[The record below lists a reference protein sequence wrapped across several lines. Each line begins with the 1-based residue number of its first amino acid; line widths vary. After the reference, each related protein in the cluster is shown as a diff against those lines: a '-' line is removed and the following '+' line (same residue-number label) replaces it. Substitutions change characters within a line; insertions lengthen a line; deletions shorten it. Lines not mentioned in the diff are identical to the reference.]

1 MATSRPTEPRRPQTR
16 EARSGASR
24 VLGSLLLVAVLAA
37 AVPRTAVAALSA
49 HASPKIANYY
59 LHWTIDELDA
69 RELARWDLLILD
81 MELQE
86 RSPEML
92 REIRRRNP
100 DVVILA
106 YITAGEIRTDAA
118 QLSDSAPLR
127 AKLANRIQQSW
138 YLKDA
143 GGNRRTF
150 WPGTWILNVTN
161 RSPAANGERWQDVL
175 PRFVKEE
182 VMSSGMWDGV
192 FFDNGWD
199 DITYFAHGPVDLD
212 GDGRNETAADANRA
226 WQEGLRQIYRRAR
239 EVLDPDYYVFQNDG
253 PMYYADVQG
262 QLFENFPKGDWT
274 LTQQQIQRTA
284 RGGIP
289 PAVPILNSNTGN
301 TGRFTEY
308 GNMRFGLASALLNDA
323 YFSYDYGD
331 QDHGQ
336 WFYYDEYDANLGRA
350 VGSARRVDGASG
362 NFAAGVWRRDFERG
376 AAVVNAGGAAKTVAL
391 GGDFEKLRGTQDPR
405 VNDGSIVDEVRLVA
419 RDAVILRKPLE
430 DVTGGTFPNGAFTR
444 MFNREG
450 VTLRNG
456 FFVSDARF
464 GAGETVIR
472 TDLDGD
478 GAADV
483 VGTDGRRVRILLAN
497 GRSANLLPYGDK
509 LSGRINIAVGDVTG
523 DGAKEIVTAPAT
535 TGNALIRIWSLDGRE
550 AAPPFH
556 AYDPRFPGG
565 ASVAVG
571 NLDGEGKEEIVTG
584 AGPGGGPHVRVFS
597 GDGRVRDR
605 GFFAYDPRFRGGIS
619 VAVGELT
626 GDGRAEI
633 VTGAGPGGGPHVRV
647 FSGTGTPRGQGFFAL
662 DRRNTA
668 GISVTVTD
676 VDNNNSRDILVFT
689 RDLTLAAELGSTAVA
704 VR

>member
-1 MATSRPTEPRRPQTR
+1 MATSRHTEH
-16 EARSGASR
+16 R
-24 VLGSLLLVAVLAA
+24 VLASVLLLAA
-37 AVPRTAVAALSA
+37 LLAVPRISSAALSA
-49 HASPKIANYY
+49 HATPKIANYY

-69 RELARWDLLILD
+69 RELSRWDLLILD
-81 MELQE
+81 MELQA
-86 RSPEML
+86 RSPDML

-100 DVVILA
+100 DVIILA

-118 QLSDSAPLR
+118 RLSDSAPLR
-127 AKLANRIQQSW
+127 TKLANRIQQSW

-143 GGNRRTF
+143 GGNQRTF

-161 RSPAANGERWQDVL
+161 RAPVAGGERWQDVL
-175 PRFVKEE
+175 PRFVKDEI
-182 VMSSGMWDGV
+182 MSSGMWDGV

-199 DITYFAHGPVDLD
+199 DIQYFARGPVDLD
-212 GDGRNETAADANRA
+212 GDGKNESAADANRA
-226 WQEGLRQIYRRAR
+226 WQEGLRQIYRRTK
-239 EVLDPDYYVFQNDG
+239 ELLGSGSYVFQNDG

-262 QLFENFPKGDWT
+262 QLFENFPKGNWT

-289 PAVPILNSNTGN
+289 PAVPILNANTGN

-308 GNMRFGLASALLNDA
+308 GNMRYGLASALLNDA

-336 WFYYDEYDANLGRA
+336 WYYYDEYDANLGRA
-350 VGSARRVDGASG
+350 VGGARRVDGASG
-362 NFAAGVWRRDFERG
+362 NFAPGVWRRDFERG
-376 AAVVNAGGAAKTVAL
+376 AAVVNAGSAAKTVAL
-391 GGDFEKLRGTQDPR
+391 GGDFEKLRGVQDPKT
-405 VNDGSIVDEVRLVA
+405 NDGSIVDEVRLVA
-419 RDAVILRKPLE
+419 RDAVLLRKPLE

-450 VTLRNG
+450 VSLRNG

-478 GAADV
+478 GGLDA
-483 VGTDGRRVRILLAN
+483 VGTDGRRVRVAFAN
-497 GRSANLLPYGDK
+497 GRSATFVPYGDTMV
-509 LSGRINIAVGDVTG
+509 GRINIAVGDVTG

-535 TGNALIRIWSLDGRE
+535 SGNALIRIWTVNGNE
-550 AAPPFH
+550 AAPAFY

-571 NLDGEGKEEIVTG
+571 NLDGEGKDEIVTG

-605 GFFAYDPRFRGGIS
+605 GFFAYDPRFRGGVN

-626 GDGRAEI
+626 GDNKMEI

-668 GISVTVTD
+668 GITVTVTD
-676 VDNNNSRDILVFT
+676 VDNNNYRDILVFT
-689 RDLTLAAELGSTAVA
+689 RDLTLAVELSSTALA